1 MPINK
6 YDFKFQAY
14 SETLQRPTLS
24 VLENYLIKNYVN
36 DDKTKNKGGNE
47 SKKRLRKLCTQVLSL
62 LKKAFC
68 KHDENWR
75 SITKN

>member
-1 MPINK
+1 MTLN
-6 YDFKFQAY
+6 FKH
-14 SETLQRPTLS
+14 TVRPCKDLLAFNTLS

-47 SKKRLRKLCTQVLSL
+47 SKKRLRKMCTQVLSL